1 MEQTLTRATDPTAAS
16 RGTMLPLVGAIV
28 LMLLWGAYTLSI
40 CWEIFTL

>member
-1 MEQTLTRATDPTAAS
+1 MEQALTQTTDSTSSEGSA
-16 RGTMLPLVGAIV
+16 LPLVGAVV